1 MRVTHL
7 SRHPASVEETL
18 RVLCS
23 EAYNLDVE
31 RAREGVL
38 ETRFE
43 MIRKDDHQAI
53 LRLMTT
59 EHART
64 KTGGLDRSR
73 TLQAT
78 TDIEVDFT
86 RQELT
91 WRYSSDQGS
100 RVRLSGTL
108 RVERDGQG
116 SRVEQAVDIEVS
128 IPLLGAQIAKFIGK
142 EMEKTLPKTAEVLGR
157 HLAPASG

>member
-1 MRVTHL
+1 MRVTHV
-7 SRHPASVEETL
+7 SRHPVSPEKAIA
-18 RVLCS
+18 VLCS

-31 RAREGVL
+31 RSREGVL
-38 ETRFE
+38 EARFE
-43 MIRKDDHQAI
+43 TIRKDERQAI
-53 LRLMTT
+53 LRLVTT

-73 TLQAT
+73 TQQST
-78 TDIEVDFT
+78 TDIEVDLA
-86 RQELT
+86 RHELT

-100 RVRLSGTL
+100 RVRLSGRL
-108 RVERDGQG
+108 RVERDGEG

-128 IPLLGAQIAKFIGK
+128 IPLLGAQIARYIGK

-157 HLAPASG
+157 HLA

>member
-7 SRHPASVEETL
+7 SRHPASVEQTL
-18 RVLCS
+18 GVLCS

-31 RAREGVL
+31 RSREGVL
-38 ETRFE
+38 EARFE
-43 MIRKDDHQAI
+43 TIRKDERQAI
-53 LRLMTT
+53 LRLVTK

-73 TLQAT
+73 TLQST
-78 TDIEVDFT
+78 TDIEVDLT
-86 RQELT
+86 HHELS

-100 RVRLSGTL
+100 RVRLSGSL
-108 RVERDGQG
+108 RVERDGTG
-116 SRVEQAVDIEVS
+116 SRVEQAVEIEVS

-142 EMEKTLPKTAEVLGR
+142 EMEKTLPKTAEVLRR
-157 HLAPASG
+157 HLASAS

>member
-7 SRHPASVEETL
+7 SRHPVPPEKVIGA
-18 RVLCS
+18 LCS

-31 RAREGVL
+31 RGREGVL

-43 MIRKDDHQAI
+43 TIRKDDRHAV
-53 LRLMTT
+53 LRLVTT

-64 KTGGLDRSR
+64 KTGGLDRTR
-73 TLQAT
+73 TLQST
-78 TDIEVDFT
+78 TDIEVDLA
-86 RQELT
+86 RNELT

-100 RVRLSGTL
+100 RVRLSGSL
-108 RVERDGQG
+108 RVDQDSDG
-116 SRVEQAVDIEVS
+116 SRVEQTVDIEVS
-128 IPLLGAQIAKFIGK
+128 IPLLGAQIARYIGK

-157 HLAPASG
+157 HLA